1 MFNIGI
7 VGLGLI
13 GASLAKSAKKHT
25 QVKIFGYDLDK
36 SVTEY
41 AKLSGIIDG
50 ELNKDTLKECDGVFV
65 CLYPEACVDFVRENA
80 PYFRKG
86 SLVLDCAGVKRSVCG
101 PCNEIAKE
109 NGFYFVG
116 GHPMAGT
123 QYSGIKYAKD
133 TMFHNACFVLVP
145 KQGED
150 VEVISKARDLVL
162 CVGFSRVS
170 VMTAERHDEL
180 IAYTSQLA
188 HVVSNAYVKSPCAL
202 SHKGISAGSYKDLTR
217 VAYLNENMW
226 TELFMDNKDNLIR
239 EIDGLIASL
248 TEYSRALKNSD
259 ADSLRTLLAE
269 GKRAKEAAEG

>member
-1 MFNIGI
+1 MLNIGI

-13 GASLAKSAKKHT
+13 GASLAKSAKKNT
-25 QVKIFGYDLDK
+25 QARIFGFDIDN

-41 AKLSGIIDG
+41 AKLSGIID
-50 ELNKDTLKECDGVFV
+50 EKLHSDNLSECDAVFV
-65 CLYPEACVDFVRENA
+65 CLYPEACVEYIKENA
-80 PYFRKG
+80 TGFKKD

-101 PCNEIAKE
+101 PCYELAE
-109 NGFYFVG
+109 VNGFHFIG

-150 VEVISKARDLVL
+150 VEVISRARDLVL
-162 CVGFSRVS
+162 SVGFTRVS
-170 VMTAERHDEL
+170 VMTPERHDEL

-239 EIDGLIASL
+239 EIDGIISSL
-248 TEYSRALKNSD
+248 TKYSHALRTNDADALRAL
-259 ADSLRTLLAE
+259 LLE
-269 GKRAKEAAEG
+269 GKFAKEAAEE

>member
-1 MFNIGI
+1 MHNIGI

-25 QVKIFGYDLDK
+25 QANIFGYDLNN

-41 AKLSGIIDG
+41 AILSGIID
-50 ELNKDTLKECDGVFV
+50 EKLQKDNLKECDAVFV
-65 CLYPEACVDFVRENA
+65 CLYPEACVDYVRENGQH
-80 PYFRKG
+80 FKKG
-86 SLVLDCAGVKRSVCG
+86 SLVLDCAGVKRSVCE
-101 PCNEIAKE
+101 PCNEIAKQ
-109 NGFYFVG
+109 NGFHFVG

-145 KQGED
+145 KQTED
-150 VEVISKARDLVL
+150 VEVLSKARDLVL
-162 CVGFSRVS
+162 SVGFSRVS
-170 VMTAERHDEL
+170 VMTPERHDEL

-217 VAYLNENMW
+217 VAYLNEHMW

-248 TEYSRALKNSD
+248 TEYSQALKSGD
-259 ADSLRTLLAE
+259 ANSLRTLLTE
-269 GKRAKEAAEG
+269 GKCAKEAADG